1 MHSIDGTGDFAV
13 AEFRDGREEA
23 DRVGGFCV
31 PVREA
36 SALASRLG
44 VACGLDVGVA
54 LRGIDGVLR
63 GIWDVAFEWGDRD
76 PPVDYGDLDGALVE
90 LSAYGTA
97 AERARRPGLCAIMA
111 MAVAVGN
118 ACERSPSISGDR
130 MRGDGQYG
138 ET

>member
-1 MHSIDGTGDFAV
+1 MHFIEGTGDFAV
-13 AEFRDGREEA
+13 AEFRDGREAA
-23 DRVGGFCV
+23 DRVGGFRV

-54 LRGIDGVLR
+54 LRGIDGVLQ
-63 GIWDVAFEWGDRD
+63 GIWDVASEGGDRD

-111 MAVAVGN
+111 MAVADSHGH
-118 ACERSPSISGDR
+118 ERSLSMAG
-130 MRGDGQYG
+130 
-138 ET
+138 